1 MYSVPV
7 SPAGAGRIGTRLAR
21 ALERDGKRTVADLA
35 RLSARD
41 LTRIPMVGPQ
51 GRAEIRRV
59 LDEHGYPVARIE
71 EPRRAAAPL
80 PAGDSS

>member
-1 MYSVPV
+1 MSATIA
-7 SPAGAGRIGTRLAR
+7 SLAGAGRIGTRLAR

-59 LDEHGYPVARIE
+59 LDEHGYPVAHLE
-71 EPRRAAAPL
+71 EPPT
-80 PAGDSS
+80 AGDRS